1 MFCSVGNGGSMKKV
15 ICALVALG
23 VSGSAMAWGDREQG
37 ALVGAVIGAV
47 IAKESTR
54 QDMYRNEVVYD
65 RMCQGFV
72 QPQVSRVVC
81 VDQPHV
87 DTQGRVVMIR
97 QCSVR
102 H

>member
-1 MFCSVGNGGSMKKV
+1 MKRL
-15 ICALVALG
+15 ICAVVALG
-23 VSGSAMAWGDREQG
+23 VSGSALAWGEREQG
-37 ALVGAVIGAV
+37 ALVGAVVGAI
-47 IAKESTR
+47 IAKESSR
-54 QDMYRNEVVYD
+54 QDTSYRNDIVYD
-65 RMCQGFV
+65 RMCQGFA
-72 QPQVSRVVC
+72 QPQATRVVC